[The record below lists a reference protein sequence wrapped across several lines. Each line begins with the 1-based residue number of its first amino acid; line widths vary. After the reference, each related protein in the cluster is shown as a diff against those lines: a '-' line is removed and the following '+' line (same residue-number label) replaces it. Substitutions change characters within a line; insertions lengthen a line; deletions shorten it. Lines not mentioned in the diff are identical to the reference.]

1 MYMYFNASGDLKGG
15 GGGWGWGLFLI
26 EEGVVKGLFLETFYN
41 LNLVDVTTR
50 DPPLNL
56 ILSA

>member
-1 MYMYFNASGDLKGG
+1 MYFNASGDLKGG
-15 GGGWGWGLFLI
+15 GWGLFLI

-41 LNLVDVTTR
+41 LNLVDVKTR